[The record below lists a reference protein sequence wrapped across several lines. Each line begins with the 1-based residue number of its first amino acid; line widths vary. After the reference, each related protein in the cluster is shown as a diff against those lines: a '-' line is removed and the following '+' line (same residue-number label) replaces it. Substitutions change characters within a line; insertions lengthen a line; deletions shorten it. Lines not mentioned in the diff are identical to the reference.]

1 MTAIIIAA
9 TFAVGQ
15 LVSLISFIVVLI
27 KLFRKEGVLKGILGL
42 YCGLYTFIWG
52 WMKHRE
58 LNLTKAM
65 AVWTCVSLLSVILP
79 VAFGFTS
86 AKGLILYAASLRQ
99 KASQGPVNVNLNQFR
114 EKHGEPN
121 LKTKPVA
128 VSKAATAVK
137 AKQKLEKVNW
147 DQKALALWKD
157 GSYSDPQNALQYW
170 NEALKT
176 DSTSAEAYNNRGLA
190 LYNLNQHQ
198 RAIEDFSHAIQTK
211 TDYAEA
217 YNNRANAQYKLGNYQ
232 AALMDYNRSLEANP
246 GYAKARLNR
255 GLAYYQM
262 GETGS
267 ACSDFDQACKTGD
280 CDGIQWAMKTGVCQ

>member
-1 MTAIIIAA
+1 MTPIIIAA
-9 TFAVGQ
+9 AFAVGQ
-15 LVSLISFIVVLI
+15 LASLVSFIVVLI

-42 YCGLYTFIWG
+42 FCGLYTFIWG

-58 LNLTKAM
+58 LNLTKPM
-65 AVWTCVSLLSVILP
+65 AVWTSVLVLSIVLP
-79 VAFGFTS
+79 VALGVSST
-86 AKGLILYAASLRQ
+86 KGLMLYAASLQQ
-99 KASQGPVNVNLNQFR
+99 KRSQGPINVNLNKLKQ
-114 EKHGEPN
+114 KHATSN
-121 LKTKPVA
+121 LKTKPVSL
-128 VSKAATAVK
+128 SKAPTAVK
-137 AKQKLEKVNW
+137 AKENHEKGNW

-176 DSTSAEAYNNRGLA
+176 DSASAEVYNNRGLA

-198 RAIEDFSHAIQTK
+198 KAIEDFSRAIQTK

-232 AALMDYNRSLEANP
+232 AALMDYNHSLEVNP
-246 GYAKARLNR
+246 RYAKARLYR

-262 GETGS
+262 GETGP
-267 ACSDFDQACKTGD
+267 ACSDFDQACKMGD
-280 CDGIQWAMKTGVCQ
+280 CDGIQWAVKNGFCQ